1 MENKP
6 DAGIRLGAMIID
18 HFAMTF
24 VVGILSIPFF
34 VGTIGST
41 LISGVQATHE
51 QNTQGPFDN
60 LFLMLVPF
68 AVYFCKDSFHG
79 RSIAKRVLKLQV
91 VEHSTGQPASPL
103 RCLVRNLLIMFWPI
117 EVIATLVNP
126 ERRLGDRLAGTRVIK
141 LDPAAEITK
150 TRINWVQVGLSFLGT
165 IAFLLAFAF
174 PFVQSIPVKEKIEF
188 VEGSLN
194 ETDADKLETLIADSL
209 NNSSSVDV
217 LIYDQIQGHEE
228 LKYVSVIITTENA
241 MSAYQDSD
249 QREEI
254 TESILLSVFPE
265 RTFVGRVQYFN
276 KDTGSRFL
284 FTNYFDWREEQ

>member
-24 VVGILSIPFF
+24 IAGILSIPFF
-34 VGTIGST
+34 IGTIGS
-41 LISGVQATHE
+41 LIFSGLQATHE
-51 QNTQGPFDN
+51 QNTEGPFDG
-60 LFLMLVPF
+60 LFLMLIPF

-103 RCLVRNLLIMFWPI
+103 RCLVRNLLIVIWPL
-117 EVIATLVNP
+117 EVIVTLTSP

-141 LDPAAEITK
+141 LDSAEQTNPNL
-150 TRINWVQVGLSFLGT
+150 NWGQIGLSFLGAM
-165 IAFLLAFAF
+165 AFLLAFAF
-174 PFVQSIPVKEKIEF
+174 PFVQSIPVEEKIEF
-188 VEGSLN
+188 VKGTLN
-194 ETDADKLETLIADSL
+194 EAEAAKLESLIADSL

-217 LIYDQIQGHEE
+217 LIYDQIKGDED
-228 LKYVSVIITTENA
+228 LKYISVIITTENS
-241 MSAYQDSD
+241 MNVYYNSD

-254 TESILLSVFPE
+254 TESLLLSVYPPE
-265 RTFVGRVQYFN
+265 TFVGRVQYLN
-276 KDTGSRFL
+276 EIGGSMFL
-284 FTNYFDWREEQ
+284 YPRIYDWRED